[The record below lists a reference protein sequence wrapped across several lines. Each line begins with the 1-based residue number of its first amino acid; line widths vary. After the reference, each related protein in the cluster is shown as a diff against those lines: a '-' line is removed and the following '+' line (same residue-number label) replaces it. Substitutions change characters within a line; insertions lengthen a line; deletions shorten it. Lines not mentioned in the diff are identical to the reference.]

1 LGGNAFQE
9 KKLKEE
15 FAFGINS
22 ISTNNQHVLLV
33 DDDPVLL
40 EMTENVLKTA
50 NLMVTPFSNPC
61 EALKIIRKKSF
72 DLLITDI
79 QMPRMNGFELF
90 YFFRQHTI
98 NPKAIAV
105 TGNVSKPDIFE
116 RAGFSAYVQKPFLPE
131 ELLNQVSIVL
141 NGKENQLQQIKT
153 ETISGE
159 FYTIDALKAFASD
172 DPETTRDILISFVA
186 STEQNVSLFKQHLRN
201 EDFEALSLLAHKMLP
216 LFKQLGAKSVSLPL
230 TLLEQKKFEL
240 KDNKNWVETGETVL
254 KNVAKLL
261 GKIKEDHQLPLS
273 DKSIL

>member
-1 LGGNAFQE
+1 
-9 KKLKEE
+9 
-15 FAFGINS
+15 
-22 ISTNNQHVLLV
+22 
-33 DDDPVLL
+33 
-40 EMTENVLKTA
+40 
-50 NLMVTPFSNPC
+50 
-61 EALKIIRKKSF
+61 
-72 DLLITDI
+72 
-79 QMPRMNGFELF
+79 
-90 YFFRQHTI
+90 
-98 NPKAIAV
+98 
-105 TGNVSKPDIFE
+105 KPDIFE

-261 GKIKEDHQLPLS
+261 GKIK
-273 DKSIL
+273 